1 MLDSFFSGPL
11 WLSLVMVALLISL
24 IVFSVRPGN
33 AFVGAS
39 GILFVTGSI
48 DESSFLAGFVN
59 TALITLILLLLCSI
73 ALEKTIFIKL
83 LGSRIFR
90 GEKHLKL
97 AKMTL
102 FASLASAIA
111 NNTAVVSVMM
121 SCIKQQR
128 HIAPSQFLLP
138 LSYASIVGGTLTL
151 VGTSTNLLVSGFVE
165 SYGFP
170 PLGLFS
176 TTPVAIWVVLS
187 CFIMI
192 VLTTNNLLPHKAS
205 SQPTSNE
212 YLIEAKVAKNSLL
225 INKSVINNGFRQLKS
240 LFLVEIVR
248 EGSLISPVLP
258 EDIIKEGDRLLFA
271 GAIEELS
278 LLKVFHGLEVLD
290 EPIVELNNNVVEVVI
305 ASGANISSKTIK
317 ETNFRSLFNAS
328 VIGVRRGAQ
337 KLSGGLGNIRL
348 QVGDSL
354 LLAVGEDFK
363 TRQNLHRNFILMDS
377 DSIKTEQLSFGP
389 SLAILLA
396 FITVL
401 GCAAAAVLPLLK
413 GLLILLVIFLVTR
426 VLGLS
431 ELRRRIPFEIL
442 IVIGCALAIG
452 QAMLDTGLAAIIGSI
467 ITDISQDYGV
477 IGSFVTLYLITWIL
491 TELITNTAAAAL
503 VFPIAI
509 TLSEYYGV
517 SYLPFVIA
525 VAFAASASF
534 LSPFGYQTNLMVYSV
549 GKYKVIDYFKFGL
562 PISITYSAT
571 ALYLIPKVYPF

>member
-1 MLDSFFSGPL
+1 
-11 WLSLVMVALLISL
+11 
-24 IVFSVRPGN
+24 
-33 AFVGAS
+33 
-39 GILFVTGSI
+39 
-48 DESSFLAGFVN
+48 
-59 TALITLILLLLCSI
+59 
-73 ALEKTIFIKL
+73 
-83 LGSRIFR
+83 
-90 GEKHLKL
+90 
-97 AKMTL
+97 
-102 FASLASAIA
+102 
-111 NNTAVVSVMM
+111 
-121 SCIKQQR
+121 
-128 HIAPSQFLLP
+128 
-138 LSYASIVGGTLTL
+138 
-151 VGTSTNLLVSGFVE
+151 
-165 SYGFP
+165 
-170 PLGLFS
+170 
-176 TTPVAIWVVLS
+176 
-187 CFIMI
+187 
-192 VLTTNNLLPHKAS
+192 
-205 SQPTSNE
+205 
-212 YLIEAKVAKNSLL
+212 
-225 INKSVINNGFRQLKS
+225 
-240 LFLVEIVR
+240 
-248 EGSLISPVLP
+248 
-258 EDIIKEGDRLLFA
+258 
-271 GAIEELS
+271 
-278 LLKVFHGLEVLD
+278 
-290 EPIVELNNNVVEVVI
+290 
-305 ASGANISSKTIK
+305 
-317 ETNFRSLFNAS
+317 
-328 VIGVRRGAQ
+328 
-337 KLSGGLGNIRL
+337 
-348 QVGDSL
+348 
-354 LLAVGEDFK
+354 
-363 TRQNLHRNFILMDS
+363 MDS

-426 VLGLS
+426 VLSLS